1 MNREKGLKSSKKPWK
16 KHSIDKHII
25 NKMVIEAMDSLDDLS
40 DYEVLSLMTI
50 DILCHGTR
58 SVVNKNMELL
68 MKRLIKVNPV
78 SARLNT

>member
-1 MNREKGLKSSKKPWK
+1 MNREKGIKSENKPWK

-25 NKMVIEAMDSLDDLS
+25 NKMVIEEMDSLDDFS
-40 DYEVLSLMTI
+40 EYEVLSLMTI

-68 MKRLIKVNPV
+68 IKRVIKVNPV
-78 SARLNT
+78 AARLNT